1 MEYLIDGLISAL
13 KLIATLDREVF
24 SITFISV
31 KISTAAIILASG
43 VGVPL
48 GFLIGI
54 HAFRGKGVLIT
65 VFNTLM
71 AFPTVVVGLMVYSMI
86 SNRGPFGTFELLFT
100 PTAMIIGQFILATPI
115 IIALTISAVQ
125 SVDPRIRKTAVSLG
139 ASGLQ
144 SVWAIARESRFA
156 IVAAIAAGFGRVIGE
171 VGASMMLGGN
181 IRGVTR
187 NIPTAIAL
195 ETSKGEFS
203 IGLALGFILL
213 SVALLINFLIRF
225 LQAKN

>member
-13 KLIATLDREVF
+13 KLIVTLDREVF

-31 KISTAAIILASG
+31 KISTVAIILASG

-54 HAFRGKGVLIT
+54 HTFRGKGVLIT

>member
-1 MEYLIDGLISAL
+1 MGYLLDGLISAL
-13 KLIATLDREVF
+13 KLIVTLDREVF
-24 SITFISV
+24 SITYISV
-31 KISTAAIILASG
+31 KISTAAIILSACI
-43 VGVPL
+43 GVPL

-54 HAFRGKGVLIT
+54 NSFRGKGALIT

-86 SNRGPFGTFELLFT
+86 SNRGPFGTFDLLFT
-100 PTAMIIGQFILATPI
+100 PAAMVIGQFILATPI
-115 IIALTISAVQ
+115 ITALTISAVQ
-125 SVDPRIRKTAVSLG
+125 GVDPRIRKTAVSLG
-139 ASGLQ
+139 ASGVQ
-144 SVWAIARESRFA
+144 SAWAIALESRFA

-225 LQAKN
+225 LQSRD

>member
-1 MEYLIDGLISAL
+1 MEYLLDGFINAL
-13 KLIATLDREVF
+13 KLIFSLDREVF
-24 SITFISV
+24 SITFISI
-31 KISTAAIILASG
+31 KISTAAILLASF

-54 HAFRGKGVLIT
+54 NSFKGKGFVIT
-65 VFNTLM
+65 LFNTLM

-86 SNRGPFGTFELLFT
+86 SNKGPFGTFELLFT
-100 PTAMIIGQFILATPI
+100 PAAMIIGQFILATPI
-115 IIALTISAVQ
+115 ITALTISASQ
-125 SVDPRIRKTAVSLG
+125 GVDPRIRKTAVALG
-139 ASGLQ
+139 ANGFQ
-144 SVWAIARESRFA
+144 SAVAVALESRFA
-156 IVAAIAAGFGRVIGE
+156 VIAAIAAGFGRVIGE

-181 IRGVTR
+181 IKGVTR

-213 SVALLINFLIRF
+213 TVALFINFFIRF
-225 LQAKN
+225 LQTKN